1 LIGLLT
7 AVPGEGDGKGVVE
20 WPPDPRVIEAAG
32 GVGFGCLDNREE
44 EEEEEEEEGSVG
56 SVEKEGERRKQKG
69 SAQGGHRHR
78 PLRVEEVAIPPMIR
92 QMHPKLKLPAYRRY
106 GIAIC

>member
-44 EEEEEEEEGSVG
+44 EEEDEEEEGSVG
-56 SVEKEGERRKQKG
+56 SVEREGERRKQNG

-106 GIAIC
+106 GVAIC